1 MKFPIRYLPPSLTKT
16 QKKKQAQF
24 LQKSRKAYKKGIY
37 YIRNQG
43 PNRIKTYN
51 PLGQKSKHLQTVK
64 QVYHMDGP
72 IRINREL
79 MEKTGCTRKAL
90 AKIVNKGAGAYYS
103 SGSRPNQTA
112 QSWGYARLASAITGQ
127 KAAVVDYSIIESGCD
142 HRKPA
147 YRFAQQAIKKF
158 HKTLRHSPKVKI

>member
-16 QKKKQAQF
+16 QKKQQAKF

-43 PNRIKTYN
+43 TNKIKTYN
-51 PLGQKSKHLQTVK
+51 PLGQKSKHLNTVK
-64 QVYHMDGP
+64 KVYHIDHP
-72 IRINREL
+72 IRIDQEL
-79 MEKTGCTRKAL
+79 IQKTGCSKKAL
-90 AKIVNKGAGAYYS
+90 EKIVNKGAGAYYS

-127 KAAVVDYSIIESGCD
+127 KAAVVDYDIINNGCD
-142 HRKPA
+142 HSKPA
-147 YRFAQQAIKKF
+147 FRFARQAIKKF